1 MVLLGKLTGTQL
13 VKKFSSFY
21 GTHNFITLLLRSSY
35 LSITWA
41 NTIQSMCSFH
51 FLKINVFTILRSE
64 PESTKW
70 SLFLTFFNQISICNF
85 SLSIRLHTSEMPRL
99 SHSSWF
105 SHADNIWCGVEIMKI
120 ATVQSSSLSCYLI
133 LLRPIHFPRLP
144 LLEHSQ
150 PIYLPHCE
158 RQICT
163 PVYNKEQSYNSV
175 YFNLYISGKQSDRQ
189 SILHIAGASIP

>member
-1 MVLLGKLTGTQL
+1 
-13 VKKFSSFY
+13 
-21 GTHNFITLLLRSSY
+21 
-35 LSITWA
+35 
-41 NTIQSMCSFH
+41 MCSFH

-144 LLEHSQ
+144 LLLHSQ

-163 PVYNKEQSYNSV
+163 PVYNNEQSYNSV

-189 SILHIAGASIP
+189 IILHIAGASNLLLISSWVEFSSVRIVPKYPNCSAFSKDLLSISILRFFVHGVLEI